1 MTTINFD
8 KIEQAFDLLLSNV
21 QQLQSDLATNIYD
34 AIVEQNVYFVQG
46 GEKLAKLDANNEAL
60 RSLNLT
66 AEEWRRAYQYLL
78 MKANQQ
84 EPLQRNHQLTPD
96 AIGFLLLY
104 LIDVLGPK
112 DQIDLVEIGSG
123 TGNLAETLV
132 INSSKQMDYL
142 GLEVDDLLIDLAAS
156 TADVI
161 GTDLHFIQED
171 AVRPQLLKPSDIL
184 VADLPVGFYPDDVI
198 ASRYQVA
205 AKTEHTY
212 AHHLL
217 MEQGLKY
224 LKADGLAIFLA
235 PSDLLTSPQSNLL
248 KAWLKKEAQVL
259 AMVTL
264 PENLFHSDKDAKTL
278 YVLSKG
284 QKPIEEVFAYP
295 LTDLNDAT
303 VIRQFMTDLT
313 AWQAKNLS

>member
-1 MTTINFD
+1 MTVNFE
-8 KIEQAFDLLLSNV
+8 KIEQAFDLLLTNV

-34 AIVEQNVYFVQG
+34 AIVEQNAYFVQG
-46 GEKLAKLDANNEAL
+46 EGKLAKLDANNEAL
-60 RSLNLT
+60 RALNLT

-78 MKANQQ
+78 MKANQL

-96 AIGFLLLY
+96 TVGFLLLY
-104 LIDVLGPK
+104 VMEVLCAK
-112 DQIDLVEIGSG
+112 DQLDLVEIGSG

-132 INSSKQMDYL
+132 INSAKKLDYL
-142 GLEVDDLLIDLAAS
+142 GIEVDDLLIDLAAS

-171 AVRPQLLKPSDIL
+171 AVRPQLLKPSDVL
-184 VADLPVGFYPDDVI
+184 LADLPVGFYPDDVI

-205 AKTEHTY
+205 SKTEHTY

-224 LKADGLAIFLA
+224 LKPGGLAIFLA
-235 PSDLLTSPQSNLL
+235 PRDLLTSPQSDLL
-248 KAWLKKEAQVL
+248 KAWLQKEAQVL

-264 PENLFHSDKDAKTL
+264 PENLFHSEKDEKTL
-278 YVLSKG
+278 YVLAKR
-284 QKPIEEVFAYP
+284 QEQVENVFVYP

-303 VIRQFMTDLT
+303 VIRQFMEALA
-313 AWQAKNLS
+313 AWRAKNLS